1 MFPVFDTELSYN
13 SHMLREWE
21 HMGHQGGQ
29 LHLGVFLPG
38 AQLPASTLLY
48 PSLSQLLDV
57 DALAW
62 HELCKSLGV

>member
-1 MFPVFDTELSYN
+1 
-13 SHMLREWE
+13 MLREWE